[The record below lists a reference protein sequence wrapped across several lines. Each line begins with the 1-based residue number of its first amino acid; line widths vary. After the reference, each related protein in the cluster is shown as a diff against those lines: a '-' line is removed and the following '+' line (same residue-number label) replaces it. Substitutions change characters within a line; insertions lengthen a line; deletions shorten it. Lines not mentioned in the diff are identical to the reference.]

1 MQEKLA
7 QNNEK
12 TGGKKKMGNAMK
24 TVKNMALG
32 AAVGV
37 TAGVVGSK
45 MMNAKSM
52 SKGKKM
58 IKKKATK
65 ALDTMGNMIDTAS
78 YMFK

>member
-1 MQEKLA
+1 
-7 QNNEK
+7 
-12 TGGKKKMGNAMK
+12 MK

-45 MMNAKSM
+45 MMNTKGM